1 MGPYSDKL
9 SVLSGESA
17 SSPWRDASPD
27 SLRINPIAKRLWRLN
42 GSVMVMLKCQ

>member
-1 MGPYSDKL
+1 MDRMYLRVAMGKSI
-9 SVLSGESA
+9 SVAL
-17 SSPWRDASPD
+17 WRDASPD